1 MSNATGLASSGSA
14 AVRLIERPSARL
26 KRFIANAPS
35 VEAGFTMTLRGLGNS
50 AADRAAAHAVTQHS
64 ATLLFRNGIIL
75 G

>member
-1 MSNATGLASSGSA
+1 
-14 AVRLIERPSARL
+14 
-26 KRFIANAPS
+26 
-35 VEAGFTMTLRGLGNS
+35 LGNS